1 MSRRP
6 QEPPRSVS
14 RHHRLTSLKTSGI
27 AVQLSKARR
36 RCQKIRFARGIV
48 ATNQE
53 FTNSPFCAAGVPL
66 AFTSKDS
73 QIDGTAP
80 GLPQGDDEMRPCTHK
95 SLMSVFP
102 RDSDRKADIA

>member
-14 RHHRLTSLKTSGI
+14 RHHRMTFLKTSGI
-27 AVQLSKARR
+27 TVQLFKARR
-36 RCQKIRFARGIV
+36 PCQKIRCAHGIV

-66 AFTSKDS
+66 AFTHKDS

-80 GLPQGDDEMRPCTHK
+80 ALPQGDDGIRPFTHK
-95 SLMSVFP
+95 SLMSVMR